1 MNKPHTSKP
10 FLKWPG
16 GKYRL
21 TNRINKKLGQGER
34 LVEPFVGSGA
44 VFLNTDYQHYLLA
57 DTNRDLINLYQ
68 HLQSEGDEFI
78 RYCKSFFIKANN
90 VEEKYY
96 AFRQEFNASN
106 DSRLKSALFL
116 YLNRHCYNGLCRY
129 NAKGEFNTPF
139 GRYLRPYFPDAE
151 MLVFFHKAQ
160 QAEFICAGFSDTMQL
175 VTKQDIVYCDPPYI
189 PLSKTAN
196 FTDYAAGGFNW
207 QDQIALTDW
216 ASKLSA
222 EGIQVVIS
230 NHNTPGARELYLEAG
245 ATMEKFKVRRTIS
258 CNTDKRDLVGELLAV
273 FG

>member
-1 MNKPHTSKP
+1 MSNTQTCKP

-21 TNRINKKLGQGER
+21 TNRIKTKLGVGNR
-34 LVEPFVGSGA
+34 LVEPFVGSAA
-44 VFLNTDYQHYLLA
+44 VFLNTDYENYLLA
-57 DTNRDLINLYQ
+57 DTNQDLINVYQ
-68 HLQSEGDEFI
+68 TLQSEGPIFI
-78 RYCKSFFIKANN
+78 AYCKTFFTQKNN
-90 VEEKYY
+90 VEEQYY
-96 AFRQEFNASN
+96 IFREKFNTSS

-139 GRYLRPYFPDAE
+139 GRYSRPYFPDKE
-151 MLVFFHKAQ
+151 MLIFFQKAKNV
-160 QAEFICAGFSDTMQL
+160 EFICAGFSETMRQAIKHD
-175 VTKQDIVYCDPPYI
+175 VVYCDPPYV

-196 FTDYAAGGFNW
+196 FTAYAAGGFNW
-207 QDQIALTDW
+207 EDQIELTDW

-222 EGIQVVIS
+222 KGIQVVIS
-230 NHNTPGARELYLEAG
+230 NHNTPTARELYKEAG

-258 CNTDKRDLVGELLAV
+258 CNADKRNLVGELLAV